1 MRIARAE
8 IWRVPLALKEPF
20 HASMWT
26 FQEKDA
32 LLVHLESAD
41 GLVGWGE
48 SGALPAPW
56 YAPDYLDGVEA
67 VLRQFLLPTILGKSF
82 EDVADL
88 LAAMAWVRGHPFAKV
103 AIEGAFWHL
112 LAQERQMPLHA
123 LWGGTRARVEA
134 GTRLGIPDRLGDLL
148 AGVEIAL
155 DRGFR
160 RIKIKIRPGFDVQ
173 PVAAIRERFGD
184 RVALMVDA
192 NSAYSLAPDDLAAL
206 RELDRFD
213 LLMIEQPLGPDDI
226 LDHAELQAL
235 LRMPI
240 CLDESIATYDAARQ
254 AIAAKA
260 CRAIS
265 IKPPRVG
272 GFAVA
277 RRIADLCAAHG
288 VAAWCGGMFETGIG
302 KAFNAHLCSLAA
314 FTLPM
319 DDPDARAYYDETL
332 LADPITLDA
341 GAHLTLPVTVGL
353 GWRVDEDAIRARG
366 RRG

>member
-1 MRIARAE
+1 MRIVRAE

-20 HASMWT
+20 RASKWI

-32 LLVHLESAD
+32 LLVRLESAD

-67 VLRQFLLPTILGKSF
+67 VLRQFLLPTILGNVY
-82 EDVADL
+82 ERIEDL
-88 LAAMAWVRGHPFAKV
+88 LAALAWVRGHPFAKV

-123 LWGGTRARVEA
+123 LWGGTLMRVEA
-134 GTRLGIPDRLGDLL
+134 GTRLGIPDRLDDLL
-148 AGVEIAL
+148 IGVQAAL

-184 RVALMVDA
+184 TVWLMVDA
-192 NSAYSLAPDDLAAL
+192 NSSYSLARDDLAAL
-206 RELDRFD
+206 HALDEFD
-213 LLMIEQPLGPDDI
+213 LLMIEQPLGSDDI
-226 LDHAELQAL
+226 LDHAALQAQ
-235 LRMPI
+235 MHTPI
-240 CLDESIATYDAARQ
+240 CLDESISTYDAARQ

-260 CRAIS
+260 CQAIS
-265 IKPPRVG
+265 IKPPRLG
-272 GFAVA
+272 GFAAAQRVA
-277 RRIADLCAAHG
+277 ELCAANS
-288 VAAWCGGMFETGIG
+288 VVAWCGGMFETGVG
-302 KAFNAHLCSLAA
+302 KAFNAHLCSVSA

-319 DDPDARAYYDETL
+319 DDPDAHAYYDETL
-332 LADPITLDA
+332 LRDPILLDA
-341 GAHLTLPVTVGL
+341 DAHLTLPTTPGL
-353 GWRVDEDAIRARG
+353 GWRIDEDYIFAHG
-366 RRG
+366 RQG